1 MTDTNVSST
10 GTMTASGSGAP
21 APMPAGLNPATS
33 VPRHRV
39 RRLSTETKS
48 SWKTTELM
56 AYVGAVIAI
65 AIASQTIGKDTGAAG
80 GDYFRADKAF
90 LYITMLTIGYLLSRG
105 LAKSGSRDYYD
116 DDVS

>member
-1 MTDTNVSST
+1 MANVNSTT
-10 GTMTASGSGAP
+10 GTTTGTGTGTQS
-21 APMPAGLNPATS
+21 PMPTGLNLATS

-48 SWKTTELM
+48 SWKTTELF
-56 AYVGAVIAI
+56 AYLGTVIAI

-90 LYITMLTIGYLLSRG
+90 LYITMVTIGYLLSRG

>member
-1 MTDTNVSST
+1 MSDMTT
-10 GTMTASGSGAP
+10 GTTGTTGTSAGTP
-21 APMPAGLNPATS
+21 ATMPSGLNPATS

-48 SWKTTELM
+48 SWKTTELL
-56 AYVGAVIAI
+56 AYLGTVIAI

-90 LYITMLTIGYLLSRG
+90 LYITMVTIGYLLSRG

-116 DDVS
+116 DDVN